1 LRTVDDITPFR
12 RSFSRS
18 EGEEGIMI
26 FQTKRL
32 KVRKAETSDAEMYL
46 SLWNS
51 DKVMRNVG
59 FPEGLRISAEQIY
72 KQIENHDE
80 IEFDQTL
87 VVEKENGEK
96 IGECKLGLPN
106 DEGISCPDFK
116 FLPEYWGKGYG
127 KELFAKLCQYTFSR
141 TRAKII
147 ETSPNVKN
155 GASQKVAESAGGKK
169 IRREVYHFP
178 EGMQHYT
185 EDVHGII
192 YHIHKKDWLEHNMR
206 IKKIKKK
213 EEKSRICKEII
224 EKLPNWFGLESANK
238 EYIEKS
244 AETDFYTA
252 YMFEKEVGF
261 FSIIPHFKEASEIY
275 VCGILPDFHRLGIGR
290 KLLRAAE
297 EDLRKKKKKFLTVKT
312 LSSSH
317 PDKGYAC
324 TREFYKDSGFTPIEE
339 FKELWGIENPCLF
352 LVKTL

>member
-1 LRTVDDITPFR
+1 
-12 RSFSRS
+12 
-18 EGEEGIMI
+18 MI

-32 KVRKAETSDAEMYL
+32 EVRKAETSDVEMYL

-51 DKVMRNVG
+51 GKVMRNVG
-59 FPEGLRISAEQIY
+59 FPKGLRISAEQIC
-72 KQIENHDE
+72 KQIEEHDE
-80 IEFDQTL
+80 TEFDQTL
-87 VVEKENGEK
+87 VVIEKENGER

-106 DEGISCPDFK
+106 EEGISCPDFK
-116 FLPEYWGKGYG
+116 FLPEYWGNGFG
-127 KELFAKLCQYTFSR
+127 KELIKGLCKYTFSK
-141 TRAKII
+141 THAKII

-155 GASQKVAESAGGKK
+155 VASQKMAESAGGKE
-169 IRREVYHFP
+169 IRRYVYKFP
-178 EGMQHYT
+178 PKMQHYT

-192 YHIHKKDWLEHNMR
+192 YHIHKKDWLEQNMR

-238 EYIEKS
+238 EYIDKS
-244 AETDFYTA
+244 ADTDFYTA

-261 FSIIPHFKEASEIY
+261 FSIIPHFKETSEIY
-275 VCGILPDFHRLGIGR
+275 VCGILQDFHRLGIGK
-290 KLLRAAE
+290 KLLRAVE
-297 EDLRKKKKKFLTVKT
+297 EDLKKKKKKFLTVKT

-324 TREFYKDSGFTPIEE
+324 TRKFYKECGFIPVEE
-339 FKELWGIENPCLF
+339 FKTLWSEEHPCLF